1 MTGNAPVHPR
11 LTPKKTPDIDLIQS
25 FIAKNGV
32 TKPTTAQELR
42 YARKEQRDR
51 GLLSASDPSSYRFR
65 PSNEAFSHRSTLMSE
80 GFTLD
85 HKPVPL
91 EKLRGEYAEEPEK
104 PAPKPAPAPPEPVKG
119 YCAHCHKQLPRRSRA
134 DALYC
139 CDAHRKAAARRAAKF
154 AEANKAFK
162 TDLTIAENTHHAE
175 ILAGEYSWFARYMNR
190 DAGLHGI
197 EATFWETP
205 HGVLITEDSPGS
217 AALAMSV
224 KSFSD
229 FGRFDWRFDV
239 KPDRSLT
246 EHSSRDPKVVEAIDA
261 AVSENMKGA
270 CEPDLLGV
278 SVMKRE
284 EHKQFKEDCAAL
296 LLKLNGLL
304 SGPERKVWML
314 TWSRYSFGHALHK
327 QFVWPRLLCPG

>member
-1 MTGNAPVHPR
+1 
-11 LTPKKTPDIDLIQS
+11 L
-25 FIAKNGV
+25 
-32 TKPTTAQELR
+32 
-42 YARKEQRDR
+42 
-51 GLLSASDPSSYRFR
+51 
-65 PSNEAFSHRSTLMSE
+65 
-80 GFTLD
+80 
-85 HKPVPL
+85 PL

-139 CDAHRKAAARRAAKF
+139 SDAHRKAAARRAAKI

-175 ILAGEYSWFARYMNR
+175 ILAGEYSSFAWCMNR
-190 DAGLHGI
+190 QAGLHGI

-224 KSFSD
+224 KSFAN
-229 FGRFDWRFDV
+229 FGRSDWRFDV
-239 KPDRSLT
+239 VPDRSLT
-246 EHSSRDPKVVEAIDA
+246 EHSSRDPRVVEVIDA
-261 AVSENMKGA
+261 AVSKNIKAA

-284 EHKQFKEDCAAL
+284 EHKQFKEDCAH
-296 LLKLNGLL
+296 
-304 SGPERKVWML
+304 S
-314 TWSRYSFGHALHK
+314 S
-327 QFVWPRLLCPG
+327 